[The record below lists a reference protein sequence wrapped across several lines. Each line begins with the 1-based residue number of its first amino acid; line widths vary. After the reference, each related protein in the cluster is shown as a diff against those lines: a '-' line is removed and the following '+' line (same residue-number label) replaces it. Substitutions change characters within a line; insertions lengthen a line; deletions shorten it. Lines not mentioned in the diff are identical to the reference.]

1 MNNISSKTSQE
12 RAASQIMNNKP
23 VESVETAGSLA
34 MASGK
39 SLFSTNVYDVFS
51 SSNPFAVDYSQ
62 YADTTS
68 ESSSTGGFLSNFSSA
83 VSVLGGANFTGASTG
98 SASCGASSG
107 GSCGGSSSSFVC

>member
-1 MNNISSKTSQE
+1 MNNISSKSSQQN
-12 RAASQIMNNKP
+12 RANQINAHKP

-34 MASGK
+34 MAGK

-62 YADTTS
+62 YANVCGETTS
-68 ESSSTGGFLSNFSSA
+68 QGGFLSNFSTA
-83 VSVLGGANFTGASTG
+83 VSTLGGADCSGASM
-98 SASCGASSG
+98 SAGCSSSSG